1 MIRDK
6 WCGEIRESDIGS
18 NMSLAG
24 WVFRRRDHGGL
35 IFIDV
40 RDRSGISQIVFSP
53 EVSRETHERAHDLR
67 SEFVISVSGEVRKR
81 PDGTENPNLPTGMV
95 ELYVKKLDVLN
106 ESAPLPF
113 PMEEAAETSE
123 SLRLRNR
130 YLDLRRPELQRNLI
144 VRHKAAKIIRDYLDG
159 HGFLEIETPM
169 LTKST
174 PEGAR
179 DYLVPSR
186 LNPGH
191 FYALPQSPQL
201 FKQILMAAG
210 LERYF
215 QIVKCFRDED
225 LRADRQPEF
234 TQVDMEMSF
243 ADRED
248 VITVVEGMIKM
259 VFKKV
264 LDIDIEAPFQ
274 RLGYSESME
283 RFGNDKP
290 DLRFGLELKDMA
302 DLAARG
308 SFKVF
313 LDAVQSGGRVKA
325 INGKGM
331 AGFSRKEIDML
342 TQEAQSFGA
351 KGLAWIKVKNGF
363 ESPIAKFFPED
374 VLRQMA
380 ERLDASEGDMM
391 LFVADKEKVVHDV
404 LSRMR
409 LELGKRR
416 NLIKDDVFKFV
427 WIIDFPLFEWDKEE
441 GRFQAMHHPF
451 TSPTDEDTEK
461 MLKLKSDVNNTPH
474 PHPLP
479 QGARGHREE
488 ISPARENGTAILP
501 PPTKENRTAI
511 LPPPLTGGGEGE
523 GEKGILSSLKA
534 KAYDIVLNGYE
545 IGGGSIRIHNPVVQK
560 KMFEILGIADEDA
573 NLKFGFLLDA
583 LQYGAPPH
591 GGIALGLDRLVMLMV
606 GAHSIRDVIAFPK
619 TQKAVCL
626 MSGAPSTVEQ
636 KQLRELNIRL
646 DMPL

>member
-1 MIRDK
+1 MLRDK
-6 WCGEIRESDIGS
+6 GCGEIGESDIGS
-18 NMSLAG
+18 NISLAG

-35 IFIDV
+35 IFVDL
-40 RDRSGISQIVFSP
+40 RDRSGIAQVVFSP
-53 EVSRETHERAHDLR
+53 DVSKEAHELAHDIR
-67 SEFVISVSGEVRKR
+67 GEFVISVSGEIRKR
-81 PDGTENPNLPTGMV
+81 PVGTENPNIPTGMV
-95 ELYVKKLDVLN
+95 ELYAKKLEVLN

-113 PMEEAAETSE
+113 PMEEAAEASE
-123 SLRLRNR
+123 SLRLKYR
-130 YLDLRRPELQRNLI
+130 YLDLRRPELQYNLI
-144 VRHKAAKIIRDYLDG
+144 VRHRVTKIIRDYLDEK
-159 HGFLEIETPM
+159 GFLEIETPM

-201 FKQILMAAG
+201 FKQILMVAG

-234 TQVDMEMSF
+234 TQVDIEMSF
-243 ADRED
+243 VDKED
-248 VITVVEGMIKM
+248 VIVVIEEMIKRL
-259 VFKKV
+259 FKNI
-264 LDIDIEAPFQ
+264 LDIDIAIPFE
-274 RLGYSESME
+274 RLSYKESME

-302 DLAARG
+302 DLAAKG

-313 LDAVQSGGRVKA
+313 LDAINSGGRVKA

-331 AGFSRKEIDML
+331 AALSRKEIDIL
-342 TQEAQSFGA
+342 TEEAQSFGA
-351 KGLAWIKVKNGF
+351 KGLAWIKVRNGF
-363 ESPIAKFFPED
+363 ESPIAKFFPDD
-374 VLRQMA
+374 VLRLMA
-380 ERLDASEGDMM
+380 DRLDASEGDMM

-409 LELGKRR
+409 TELGKRL
-416 NLIKDDVFKFV
+416 NLIKDGFKFLWV
-427 WIIDFPLFEWDKEE
+427 TDYPLLEWDDEE
-441 GRFQAMHHPF
+441 KRFTAMHHPF
-451 TSPTDEDTEK
+451 TSPADEDIQ
-461 MLKLKSDVNNTPH
+461 KLLSLDASNPELFTV
-474 PHPLP
+474 
-479 QGARGHREE
+479 HR
-488 ISPARENGTAILP
+488 SLFTD
-501 PPTKENRTAI
+501 
-511 LPPPLTGGGEGE
+511 
-523 GEKGILSSLKA
+523 LKA

-545 IGGGSIRIHNPVVQK
+545 IGGGSIRIHRRDVQK
-560 KMFEILGIADEDA
+560 KIFEILNISEDEA
-573 NLKFGFLLDA
+573 KVKFGFLLDA

-626 MSGAPSTVEQ
+626 MSGAPSVVEP
-636 KQLRELNIRL
+636 KQLRELNIKV
-646 DMPL
+646 DIPL